1 MPAWTTPSH
10 APPRRALPPASANGA
25 TTCSNQPSSAED
37 TRTVQPSD
45 SRPTWKHE
53 KGCPQMTHNTA
64 LMTEEQVSDM
74 LERFADGF
82 CYQRRSPILHA
93 PEEVGLDYE
102 NVSFP
107 ASDGV
112 PLEGWFI
119 PAPGSDTL
127 IIANHP
133 MGFNRSGMPTPL
145 EPWNSQWASS

>member
-1 MPAWTTPSH
+1 
-10 APPRRALPPASANGA
+10 
-25 TTCSNQPSSAED
+25 
-37 TRTVQPSD
+37 
-45 SRPTWKHE
+45 
-53 KGCPQMTHNTA
+53 MTHNTA

-82 CYQRRSPILHA
+82 CYQRRSPILHT
-93 PEEVGLDYE
+93 PEEAGLDYE

-119 PAPGSDTL
+119 PAPGSDKL

-133 MGFNRSGMPTPL
+133 MCFNRSGMPTHL
-145 EPWNSQWASS
+145 EPWNSQWASSGNYKSGPRAGAFPRSSTRCTTTC